1 MCCDG
6 RHCVFSL
13 WTPCLHVY
21 AVGIGVSGWSG
32 YLDIHT
38 AEGSPLGKELVLI
51 NEETVEEI
59 AEKVFDRRTDEANK
73 QADDRVRKIIKE
85 STREA
90 IREEFMRIGIDSSDP
105 IEQQRRAQAVRTMVT
120 IMDKGGITAWVT
132 FVTLAAGGLVM
143 ATWQYIVGK

>member
-1 MCCDG
+1 M
-6 RHCVFSL
+6 
-13 WTPCLHVY
+13 
-21 AVGIGVSGWSG
+21 
-32 YLDIHT
+32 
-38 AEGSPLGKELVLI
+38 I